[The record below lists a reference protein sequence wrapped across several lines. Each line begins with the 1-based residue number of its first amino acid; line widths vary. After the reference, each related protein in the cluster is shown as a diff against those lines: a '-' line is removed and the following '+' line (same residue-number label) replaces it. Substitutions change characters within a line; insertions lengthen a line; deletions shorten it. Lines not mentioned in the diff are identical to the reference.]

1 MGTAVS
7 PLENPF
13 LCVSPLPEAA
23 CVPQPLAS
31 LHLQHRCD
39 LSSAVASPLLSSCPS
54 RPFLRTH
61 VITLRLP
68 GWSRITSSCQCLCL
82 YSACKA
88 PFAWQ
93 VPWRVPG
100 VRVWSP
106 LRATVSPS
114 QFTYIFILSGRVK
127 KTPPLPLPCIWGIIF
142 PHWLTLGT
150 TIRAWPRDVSVMV
163 PVVKYVGKESHE
175 HWDKPA
181 HRKYFFETIF
191 YLGEPNWA
199 RSVKIALRP
208 FLCNSF
214 CSTEI
219 ICGNNLLD
227 IDLFGLITKNF
238 RVWVFIL

>member
-1 MGTAVS
+1 MGTAVFLLDA
-7 PLENPF
+7 PEENPF

-23 CVPQPLAS
+23 CVPPPLAS

-61 VITLRLP
+61 VITVRLP
-68 GWSRITSSCQCLCL
+68 GWSRITSSCQRLCL

-127 KTPPLPLPCIWGIIF
+127 KTPSLPLPCIWGIIF
-142 PHWLTLGT
+142 PHWLTLGM
-150 TIRAWPRDVSVMV
+150 TIRAWPRDVFVMA
-163 PVVKYVGKESHE
+163 PVVKYVGKEKSRTLRQTSSQE
-175 HWDKPA
+175 VFLWDDFLFRWAKLSKICKNSPQA
-181 HRKYFFETIF
+181 IF
-191 YLGEPNWA
+191 M
-199 RSVKIALRP
+199 
-208 FLCNSF
+208 
-214 CSTEI
+214 
-219 ICGNNLLD
+219 
-227 IDLFGLITKNF
+227 
-238 RVWVFIL
+238 